1 MSERITIQYDV
12 VYAKTAELH
21 ERIQSKLSKMDT
33 TYNQAQVDLQGMDG
47 KANAMLMET
56 LDVNRKKAQ
65 ATSEVLHQLLSF
77 IELSA
82 RQVEHDEMV
91 MKTMYSMGGAKP
103 TESTPTQTPNEGGA
117 I

>member
-1 MSERITIQYDV
+1 MSDKITIRYDA
-12 VYAKTAELH
+12 VYSKTAELR
-21 ERIQSKLSKMDT
+21 ERIQSKLSKMDSV
-33 TYNQAQVDLQGMDG
+33 YNQAQADLQGMDG

-65 ATSEVLHQLLSF
+65 VTSEALQQLLSF

-82 RQVEHDEMV
+82 RQVEHDELV
-91 MKTMYSMGGAKP
+91 MKTMYSMGGA
-103 TESTPTQTPNEGGA
+103 ESTPTQTSNEGGG